1 MVIIAD
7 KPLLLKR
14 FFPGGQA
21 GASLGKRKPFAGSRA
36 ENAAPAKGVNQEAG
50 AATLFFRPAGPE
62 HPGGISYRLR
72 PSS

>member
-14 FFPGGQA
+14 FFPA
-21 GASLGKRKPFAGSRA
+21 GADGAALGKRKPFAGSRA

-50 AATLFFRPAGPE
+50 AATLFFSSGRARA
-62 HPGGISYRLR
+62 PGGISYRLR

>member
-14 FFPGGQA
+14 FFPGEA
-21 GASLGKRKPFAGSRA
+21 DEAALGKRKPFAGSRA

-50 AATLFFRPAGPE
+50 AATLFFRLAGARSE
-62 HPGGISYRLR
+62 GCFAR
-72 PSS
+72 